1 MKKVERAMM
10 IHVGH
15 KDWNSPKSILVAT
28 GGEYGR
34 RLDEIAQE
42 AFERYKATQEDKDI
56 RLLSYSYQGD
66 VEILE

>member
-10 IHVGH
+10 ICVGH
-15 KDWNSPKSILVAT
+15 KDWGWPKSILVAT
-28 GGEYGR
+28 DGDCE
-34 RLDEIAQE
+34 RLLDDIAKE
-42 AFERYKATQEDKDI
+42 AFEKYKATQQDKDI

>member
-15 KDWNSPKSILVAT
+15 KDLNLPKSILVPT
-28 GGEYGR
+28 NGDYGR

-42 AFERYKATQEDKDI
+42 AFEKYKATQENKDI
-56 RLLSYSYQGD
+56 RLFSYSYQGD